1 MRIQINVDIGLYPYT
16 FSSPKC
22 EIPCKPILI
31 EKSKTNM
38 MRLYGS
44 KFDIFEYE
52 VYNTIKAAN
61 VNNPFIIC
69 AYIDGVIIYIIYYII
84 IIFKIFAYYIMSTR
98 KEQKAQQ
105 AANKAAKDQI
115 REIQKQRV
123 RREEVLTEML
133 IKQQNLIRDQAV
145 KIRQAESAAAREG
158 EARAAQ
164 EAKYR
169 REDAFR
175 VRQRNAGIDQDN
187 RHANAVANV
196 NAYYNQIQ
204 AAAADVGHDG
214 EFDMPQGIEYTSEK
228 KGFGD
233 RKKSAKKRKTK
244 KRTTKRRIYKN
255 KSNKRI

>member
-1 MRIQINVDIGLYPYT
+1 
-16 FSSPKC
+16 
-22 EIPCKPILI
+22 
-31 EKSKTNM
+31 M

-52 VYNTIKAAN
+52 VYNTMKAKN

-84 IIFKIFAYYIMSTR
+84 ILFKIFAYYIMSTR

-115 REIQKQRV
+115 REIQKQRL

-145 KIRQAESAAAREG
+145 KIRQVESAAAREG

-164 EAKYR
+164 ETKYR

-187 RHANAVANV
+187 RHANAAADV
-196 NAYYNQIQ
+196 NAYYNQNQ
-204 AAAADVGHDG
+204 AAAADVGED
-214 EFDMPQGIEYTSEK
+214 EFGMPQGIEYTSEK

-233 RKKSAKKRKTK
+233 RKKSAKKRAPK
-244 KRTTKRRIYKN
+244 KRATKRRIYKKN